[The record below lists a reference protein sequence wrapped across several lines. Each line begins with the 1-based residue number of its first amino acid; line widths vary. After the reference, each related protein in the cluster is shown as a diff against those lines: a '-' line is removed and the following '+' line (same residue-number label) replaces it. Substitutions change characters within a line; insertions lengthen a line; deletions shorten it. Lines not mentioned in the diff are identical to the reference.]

1 MRINNNML
9 KAYII
14 SIGDELLIGQVV
26 DSNSAY
32 IADKLTEIGVEVR
45 KVIKIKDEEKEIIDA
60 LDYGTDNADIVIAT
74 GGLGPTVDDITKK
87 SFAKFLNVPMEF
99 NQEFH
104 DKVKEY
110 VTMRGGNMDE
120 LLFEYSHFPKGTK
133 FLTNNVGSAPGMVFY
148 KNDTTIISMPGVPS
162 EMKDIFENEALTLLK
177 QSLGSF
183 YISKKTIL
191 TSGELEAVIAQKLIT
206 IVDNFPENMSIA
218 YLPNHGRVR
227 VRLMAKGEDKSALD
241 NQIREYTDKIEE
253 VIGDLVFGY
262 DDELLESA
270 IGKLLQKQNFT
281 LGTAESCTGGNIASK
296 ITSISG
302 SSQYYVGSVVAYS
315 NDVKRKIL
323 GVKEKTLEDFGA
335 VSENT
340 VIEMVKGTLKTLNCD
355 YAIATSGIAG
365 PTGGTEE
372 KPVGTIWLACGNK
385 DKIVTKKLQLGNNRQ
400 KNIETSSVL
409 ALDILRRMLVGV

>member
-1 MRINNNML
+1 ML

-14 SIGDELLIGQVV
+14 SIGDELLIGQVI

-32 IADKLTEIGVEVR
+32 IADKLTEIGIEVR

-60 LDYGTDNADIVIAT
+60 LEYGTDNADIVITT

-110 VTMRGGNMDE
+110 VTMRGGNIDE
-120 LLFEYSHFPKGTK
+120 LLFDYSHFPKGTK

-162 EMKDIFENEALTLLK
+162 EMKDIFENEALKLLK
-177 QSLGSF
+177 QSLDNF

-206 IVDNFPENMSIA
+206 IVDNLPENMSIA

-227 VRLMAKGEDKSALD
+227 VRLMAKGKDKNALD
-241 NQIREYTDKIEE
+241 NQVQEYTDKIER

-270 IGKLLQKQNFT
+270 IGKLLQKRNLT

-315 NDVKRKIL
+315 NDIKKKVLK
-323 GVKEKTLEDFGA
+323 VKEKTLEDFGA

-340 VIEMVKGTLKTLNCD
+340 VIEMIEGTLKALNCD

-365 PTGGTEE
+365 PTGGTED

-400 KNIETSSVL
+400 KNIEISSVL
-409 ALDILRRMLVGV
+409 ALDMLRRILLEM

>member
-1 MRINNNML
+1 ML

-60 LDYGTDNADIVIAT
+60 LEYGTDNADIVITT

-120 LLFEYSHFPKGTK
+120 LLFGYSHFPKGTK
-133 FLTNNVGSAPGMVFY
+133 FLANNVGSAPGMVFY

-191 TSGELEAVIAQKLIT
+191 TSGELEAVIAQKLIA
-206 IVDNFPENMSIA
+206 IVENLPENMSIA

-227 VRLMAKGEDKSALD
+227 VRLMAKGKDKNALD
-241 NQIREYTDKIEE
+241 NQVQEYTDKIEE

-262 DDELLESA
+262 DDELLENA
-270 IGKLLQKQNFT
+270 VGKLLKSQHLT
-281 LGTAESCTGGNIASK
+281 LGTAESCTGGNIAAK

-302 SSQYYVGSVVAYS
+302 SSQYYVGTIVAYS
-315 NDVKRKIL
+315 NDIKKKVL
-323 GVKEKTLEDFGA
+323 NVKEETLNDFGA

-340 VIEMVKGTLKTLNCD
+340 VIEMVEGTLKALDCD

-365 PTGGTEE
+365 PTGGTQE
-372 KPVGTIWLACGNK
+372 KPVGTVWLACGNR
-385 DKIVTKKLQLGNNRQ
+385 DKIVAKKLQLGNNRQ
-400 KNIETSSVL
+400 KNIEISSVL
-409 ALDILRRMLVGV
+409 ALDMLRRMLIGYDNKG